1 MGGGKKNQSSSTAPC
16 NVIGIHT
23 LHEFRS
29 KPTAESIRVRIP
41 RLSEKMSTPT
51 LLNILTKE
59 ISSKLCSIGFTFWG
73 FDQSIWINYFKN
85 FRRRKPKI
93 SAAKKHDPPQLNDE
107 QKSSEMDGLLH
118 CAVRNSSARLLLT
131 TKNPMRDPPRPP
143 RSYEIIRAHE
153 MLLTH
158 RDRCKTVP
166 LPCIRRM
173 LLGMAYRVGQEV
185 LGFRV

>member
-73 FDQSIWINYFKN
+73 FDQSI
-85 FRRRKPKI
+85 
-93 SAAKKHDPPQLNDE
+93 
-107 QKSSEMDGLLH
+107 
-118 CAVRNSSARLLLT
+118 
-131 TKNPMRDPPRPP
+131 
-143 RSYEIIRAHE
+143 
-153 MLLTH
+153 
-158 RDRCKTVP
+158 
-166 LPCIRRM
+166 
-173 LLGMAYRVGQEV
+173 
-185 LGFRV
+185 